1 MNRSFLASIVA
12 VVAALVIATVLP
24 TYYASLAAYAV
35 VLALLGV
42 AVNITVGYLGLI
54 SFGHAAFF
62 GLGAY
67 TAGLL
72 ATKCGVN
79 FWAATLL
86 AIAPGACLGAI
97 VGFASLRVRGPYFA
111 ISTLV
116 TAEILRLIASN
127 WISLTRG
134 PLGVIVARPRISL
147 FESFGLNFAQYH
159 LIISIVA
166 LALVLEVL
174 RRLLSSPYGRA
185 WLALRDQQDLAES
198 VGIVPLNHR
207 VAAIGLSGGIAAL
220 AGALLVPRIL
230 VLSPDLFGTTFSA
243 TGLLAAILGGKG
255 TLLGPIF
262 GGMAFAVAPELLRAI
277 DTYRVAVF
285 ALLLLIVVR
294 VKPDGLAALLPR
306 SRPKPAQSAA
316 VPPEVQSRR
325 KAADLVIS
333 ALSKH
338 FGGLKAIDDVSFAV
352 SRGKIVG
359 LIGPN
364 GAGKTT
370 CLSLVS
376 GFLPPTTG
384 RISLGDGQLSGR
396 TAARVA
402 AEGVVRTFQHTTLCP
417 TLSAFE
423 NVLIGTH
430 LVLPENPWSAIA
442 RTKAF
447 VEREAIRRAWAQA
460 CIETVGLTDRSQRDA
475 GTLAYG
481 EQRMLSIAVAL
492 AARPDFL
499 LLDEPGAGLNAT
511 EAAALAALL
520 RRLRAGGL
528 TIVIIDHNLRM
539 MMALCDELVVL
550 HHGKRLAQGDPL
562 AVRSDPAVVQ
572 AYLGEKRS
580 GEANAAA

>member
-1 MNRSFLASIVA
+1 MTRSSLIS
-12 VVAALVIATVLP
+12 VAALVAALAAATLLP
-24 TYYASLAAYAV
+24 TYYASLATYAV
-35 VLALLGV
+35 VLALLGT

-72 ATKCGVN
+72 AVKCGVN
-79 FWAATLL
+79 FWVATLV
-86 AIAPGACLGAI
+86 AILPGACLGAL

-134 PLGVIVARPRISL
+134 PLGVIVPRPRVSFL
-147 FESFGLNFAQYH
+147 ESFGLNFAQYH
-159 LIISIVA
+159 LIICIVA

-207 VAAIGLSGGIAAL
+207 VAAIALSGGIAAL

-255 TLLGPIF
+255 TLIGPIL
-262 GGMAFAVAPELLRAI
+262 GGIAFAVAPELLRAI
-277 DTYRVAVF
+277 DTYRIAVF
-285 ALLLLIVVR
+285 ALLLLVVVR
-294 VKPDGLAALLPR
+294 VKPDGLAAFLPR
-306 SRPKPAQSAA
+306 SRPAPAPSAA
-316 VPPEVQSRR
+316 VPPAGQSRT
-325 KAADLVIS
+325 KVASLVVS
-333 ALSKH
+333 DLSKH
-338 FGGLKAIDDVSFAV
+338 FGGLKAIDDVSFSV

-376 GFLPPTTG
+376 GFAPPTTG
-384 RISLGDGQLSGR
+384 QISLGDGWLSGK
-396 TAARVA
+396 AAAQVA

-430 LVLPENPWSAIA
+430 LVMPETPWSVIVGT
-442 RTKAF
+442 RAF
-447 VEREAIRRAWAQA
+447 VEREAIRKAWAQA
-460 CIETVGLTDRSQRDA
+460 CIETVGLTDRSHSDA

-520 RRLRAGGL
+520 RRLKSDGL

-539 MMALCDELVVL
+539 MMGLCDEFVVL
-550 HHGKRLAQGDPL
+550 HHGRKLAQGDPV
-562 AVRSDPAVVQ
+562 AVRNDPAVVK

-580 GEANAAA
+580 GEVNAVA